1 MTTLVIIAV
10 MLAIPFVFAWL
21 VSRKRASK
29 VRLGEK
35 LERSGQLRR
44 IL

>member
-1 MTTLVIIAV
+1 MVIIG
-10 MLAIPFVFAWL
+10 LALALPFLFAWI
-21 VSRKRASK
+21 VSRKRKVK

-35 LERSGQLRR
+35 LERSGTFRR

>member
-1 MTTLVIIAV
+1 MAIVGAILTL
-10 MLAIPFVFAWL
+10 PFVFAWL
-21 VSRKRASK
+21 VSRKRTVK